1 MDRRTFTH
9 AMTAASVGVALRR
22 PRIQDDDWKG
32 WRVNG
37 NRVNRF
43 LADLSQHGRT
53 PAGGVSRTGFSDAD
67 VAGRRFTMGIMREA
81 GLEVQ
86 IDATGNILGRRNG
99 TVDGAR
105 PILFGSHIDSVTNGG
120 NYDGDVGSMAAIEV
134 AHTLAEKQCRNH
146 HPLVVTIWSDEERGS
161 FGAKGFVGN
170 LSQDE
175 LRRPRADGVSLA
187 DLLPTIG
194 GAPAQIAAT
203 AAGPGSIEAYLE
215 LHVEQGGFLDSAGI
229 PIGVVEG
236 IVGIHHYYV
245 TITGVP
251 NHAGTTPMDQRNNSL
266 LAASEFVMAVD
277 EIVRSE
283 PGHQVGTVGRLEV
296 SPNAPNVVPGEVTL
310 TVELRD
316 LSTQKIEAL
325 WQRIES
331 TGREIA
337 PRYGTTFAFEPGV
350 MSEPALSDLEIR
362 RVIEEAV
369 ADLGLVGQRM
379 PSGAGHDAQEL
390 ARIGPMGMIFVPSV
404 DGVSHSPREFTRPE
418 DIENGANVLLQTVL
432 RLDQR

>member
-9 AMTAASVGVALRR
+9 TMTAASVGIALRR
-22 PRIQDDDWKG
+22 YPTQGDEWKN

-37 NRVNRF
+37 ERVNRF
-43 LADLSQHGRT
+43 LADLSQYGRT
-53 PAGGVSRTGFSDAD
+53 PEGGVSRTGFSDAD
-67 VAGRRFTMGIMREA
+67 MAGRRFVMGLLREA
-81 GLEVQ
+81 GFDVH
-86 IDATGNILGRRNG
+86 IDATGNILGRKEG
-99 TVDGAR
+99 TAAGAR

-120 NYDGDVGSMAAIEV
+120 NYDGNVGSMASIEV
-134 AHTLAEKQCRNH
+134 AHTLAGKQYRNR

-170 LSQDE
+170 LPQDE
-175 LRRPRADGVSLA
+175 LRRPRADGMSLA
-187 DLLPTIG
+187 EHLPTIG
-194 GAPAQIAAT
+194 GDPERIAAT
-203 AAGPGSIEAYLE
+203 AAASGSIEAYLE
-215 LHVEQGGFLDSAGI
+215 LHVEQGGFLDGAGI

-245 TITGVP
+245 SITGVP
-251 NHAGTTPMDQRNNSL
+251 NHAGTTPMNQRQNAL
-266 LAASEFVMAVD
+266 LAASELVMAVD

-283 PGHQVGTVGRLEV
+283 PGRQVGTVGRLQV

-331 TGREIA
+331 RGREIA
-337 PRYGTTFAFEPGV
+337 PQYGTRFAFEPGV
-350 MSEPALSDLEIR
+350 MSDPALSDPDIR
-362 RVIEEAV
+362 SVIEEAV

-390 ARIGPMGMIFVPSV
+390 VRIGPMGMIFVPSV
-404 DGVSHSPREFTRPE
+404 DGVSHSPREFTRPAADRVAVGSAVAVE
-418 DIENGANVLLQTVL
+418 V
-432 RLDQR
+432 